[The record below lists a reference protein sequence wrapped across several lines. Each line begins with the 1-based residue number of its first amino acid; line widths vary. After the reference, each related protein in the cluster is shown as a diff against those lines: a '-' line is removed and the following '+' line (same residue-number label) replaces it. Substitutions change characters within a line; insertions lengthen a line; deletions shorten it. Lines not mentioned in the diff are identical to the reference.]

1 MNNNDFYSNLDKIRK
16 LYLKQNYDEAVKI
29 ADKMD
34 FKRLKDWKY
43 IAMLINLYEAVGKL
57 EDVRYFCVLAY
68 NRNLGGKKLLYK
80 LTKVTIRLEEIDEA
94 EELYD
99 EYVQMPGRDSKKY
112 ELLYELKAIQGA
124 KKSELIK
131 ILEDYMKR
139 DLDEKYAYTLAELYA
154 KTKQN
159 EKCLNFCT
167 RIIERFEAGDVVDK
181 AEALKASIL
190 KPEQNKTARAAGG
203 NMQMNHTMPLPQAVQ
218 QNGPVGQ
225 NTIGINVEQ
234 IMSEAGSGAYNPA
247 GQFNTTQ
254 NIMMQD
260 IFATQ
265 GIPTSQNIYA
275 TQNIPNGQNMYATQN
290 IPAQQNMYATQNIP
304 VQQDMYATQN
314 IPVQQDMYTTQNIPA
329 QQDIYA
335 TQNIPAQQDIYATQN
350 IPVQQDMSATQV
362 IPVQQDMSATQ
373 VIPVQ
378 QDINATQNIPLQ
390 QDLGATQVI
399 PTIEEQ
405 PVVPL
410 SEEDLASM
418 EASRKAAKQ
427 EIKDTDEKADTVQ
440 KQSAEPDVQEQ
451 EETKEETSQSGVIES
466 ESQASSDQIAEEKEE
481 QKIPVEEN
489 HKPEDEGNVM
499 ESTIRVDTDAVNAA
513 IKEAAATIDQSTVRL
528 DGTQDMESTMAMVEA
543 ALAHETKAA
552 QFDARIDMPEYSE
565 DIAAPVKDKITLR
578 PFQPEIDKV
587 YEIPMEVKRYFT
599 KYNYVT
605 GLEAQI
611 GEYFEST
618 KFEDKMGTSG
628 IGNIIISGNRSSDKT
643 TLAINVVKA
652 LNVLYPEHTRKI
664 ARITGD
670 NVNQRGIERSIGKLL
685 GAALIIEEAGVIDR
699 QRILELVQVM
709 ESDTRELLVILEDSE
724 SEINE
729 LLKNNPELL
738 EKFNHRMT
746 YKQFTVNE
754 LVEMCKRYAE
764 KCGYTIDEKALLQLY
779 LRIDEIHAS
788 EDGVSL
794 EDVRD
799 VIDTAIESATKRASK
814 KIFGGAKKKKI
825 GEKDYTLLV
834 ESDFKE

>member
-16 LYLKQNYDEAVKI
+16 LYLKQNYEEAVKI

-43 IAMLINLYEAVGKL
+43 IAMLINLYESVGKL
-57 EDVRYFCVLAY
+57 EDVRYFCILAY

-112 ELLYELKAIQGA
+112 ELLYELKAVQGA
-124 KKSELIK
+124 KKAELIK

-181 AEALKASIL
+181 AQALKASIL
-190 KPEQNKTARAAGG
+190 NPAQNNGAGTRPSRVNAKAGNTA
-203 NMQMNHTMPLPQAVQ
+203 PLAQGQGVPQNVS
-218 QNGPVGQ
+218 VGS

-234 IMSEAGSGAYNPA
+234 IMSETGNQAYAPN
-247 GQFNTTQ
+247 GNFNTTQ
-254 NIMMQD
+254 SIMMQD

-265 GIPTSQNIYA
+265 DIPAQQDMYA
-275 TQNIPNGQNMYATQN
+275 TQNMPMQQDMYATQN
-290 IPAQQNMYATQNIP
+290 IPMQQDMYATQDIP
-304 VQQDMYATQN
+304 AQQDMYMTQDIPMQQDMYTEQDIPAQQDMYATQN
-314 IPVQQDMYTTQNIPA
+314 IPVQQDMYVTQSIP
-329 QQDIYA
+329 QQ
-335 TQNIPAQQDIYATQN
+335 NLE
-350 IPVQQDMSATQV
+350 ATQV
-362 IPVQQDMSATQ
+362 IPAQQEFNTTQ
-373 VIPVQ
+373 TIPVQ
-378 QDINATQNIPLQ
+378 QNLEDTQVVNLQ
-390 QDLGATQVI
+390 QNLGATQVI
-399 PTIEEQ
+399 PAVTEQ
-405 PVVPL
+405 DEKTPSL
-410 SEEDLASM
+410 DEKKNE
-418 EASRKAAKQ
+418 
-427 EIKDTDEKADTVQ
+427 EIKQVKETAAT
-440 KQSAEPDVQEQ
+440 
-451 EETKEETSQSGVIES
+451 EELQ
-466 ESQASSDQIAEEKEE
+466 EEKEE
-481 QKIPVEEN
+481 ARQPVETVAEKVE
-489 HKPEDEGNVM
+489 KPEPVSEQNTVT
-499 ESTIRVDTDAVNAA
+499 ESTVRVDTEA
-513 IKEAAATIDQSTVRL
+513 INSALQEAAATMDRSVLRT

-543 ALAHETKAA
+543 ALADETAAA
-552 QFDARIDMPEYSE
+552 QFEARMDLPEYSE
-565 DIAAPVKDKITLR
+565 DIAAPVKDKIVLR

-599 KYNYVT
+599 KYNYVA

-611 GEYFEST
+611 GEFFEST
-618 KFEDKMGTSG
+618 KHEDKMGTSG

-652 LNVLYPEHTRKI
+652 LNILYPDHTRKI
-664 ARITGD
+664 ARISGD

-699 QRILELVQVM
+699 QRILELVEVL

-754 LVEMCKRYAE
+754 LVEMCKRYAD
-764 KCGYTIDEKALLQLY
+764 KSGYVIDEKALLQLY
-779 LRIDEIHAS
+779 LRIDEIHSS

-794 EDVRD
+794 EDVRE
-799 VIDTAIESATKRASK
+799 VIDVAVESANKRASK
-814 KIFGGAKKKKI
+814 KLFGGAKKKRVGDK
-825 GEKDYTLLV
+825 EYTILV

>member
-16 LYLKQNYDEAVKI
+16 LYLKQNYEEAVKI

-124 KKSELIK
+124 KKTELIK

-190 KPEQNKTARAAGG
+190 NPSQNGTVPVRTSGVNAR
-203 NMQMNHTMPLPQAVQ
+203 MNHTMPLPQGVQ
-218 QNGPVGQ
+218 QNGAVGQ

-234 IMSEAGSGAYNPA
+234 IMSEAGNGVYNPN

-265 GIPTSQNIYA
+265 GIPTSQDIYA
-275 TQNIPNGQNMYATQN
+275 TQNIPTG
-290 IPAQQNMYATQNIP
+290 
-304 VQQDMYATQN
+304 QDM
-314 IPVQQDMYTTQNIPA
+314 
-329 QQDIYA
+329 YA
-335 TQNIPAQQDIYATQN
+335 TQNIPAQQDIYATQIIPTQQDMYATQN
-350 IPVQQDMSATQV
+350 IPVQPDMGATQV
-362 IPVQQDMSATQ
+362 IPTQQDIYAAQ
-373 VIPVQ
+373 NIPVQ
-378 QDINATQNIPLQ
+378 P
-390 QDLGATQVI
+390 DLGATQVI

-410 SEEDLASM
+410 SEEDVASM
-418 EASRKAAKQ
+418 EASKKAAEQEAKAKTSGEEADEVQKENTETTDASVKEPVETEAEEDTAVHDSEESVEQTEETQPEEQTQNVSVPEADKQ
-427 EIKDTDEKADTVQ
+427 E
-440 KQSAEPDVQEQ
+440 
-451 EETKEETSQSGVIES
+451 
-466 ESQASSDQIAEEKEE
+466 AEE
-481 QKIPVEEN
+481 PAM
-489 HKPEDEGNVM
+489 G
-499 ESTIRVDTDAVNAA
+499 STVRVDTEAVNAA
-513 IKEAAATIDQSTVRL
+513 IQEAAATMDQSTVRM

-552 QFDARIDMPEYSE
+552 QFDARMDMPEYSE

-618 KFEDKMGTSG
+618 KYEDKMGTSG

-652 LNVLYPEHTRKI
+652 LNILYPEHTRKI
-664 ARITGD
+664 ARISGD

-699 QRILELVQVM
+699 QRILELIEVM

-754 LVEMCKRYAE
+754 LVEMCKRYAD

-779 LRIDEIHAS
+779 LRIDDIHAS

-814 KIFGGAKKKKI
+814 KLFGGAKKKRVGDK
-825 GEKDYTLLV
+825 EYTLLV
-834 ESDFKE
+834 EADFKE

>member
-1 MNNNDFYSNLDKIRK
+1 MNNNDFYNNLDKIRK
-16 LYLKQNYDEAVKI
+16 LYLKQNYEEAVKI

-57 EDVRYFCVLAY
+57 EDVRYFCILAY

-99 EYVQMPGRDSKKY
+99 EYIQMSGRDSKKY
-112 ELLYELKAIQGA
+112 ELLYELKAVQGA
-124 KKSELIK
+124 KKAELIK

-190 KPEQNKTARAAGG
+190 KPVNPADTRAPQAKAA
-203 NMQMNHTMPLPQAVQ
+203 MNNTMPLSQGMPQ
-218 QNGPVGQ
+218 GGTVGSD
-225 NTIGINVEQ
+225 TIGINVEQ
-234 IMSEAGSGAYNPA
+234 IMSETGNQGYVPN
-247 GQFNTTQ
+247 GNFNTTQ

-265 GIPTSQNIYA
+265 D
-275 TQNIPNGQNMYATQN
+275 
-290 IPAQQNMYATQNIP
+290 IPAQQDMYTTQDIP
-304 VQQDMYATQN
+304 VQQDMYATQDIPMQQDMYATQDIPMQQDMYTTQD
-314 IPVQQDMYTTQNIPA
+314 IPVQQDMYAT
-329 QQDIYA
+329 QDI
-335 TQNIPAQQDIYATQN
+335 P
-350 IPVQQDMSATQV
+350 M
-362 IPVQQDMSATQ
+362 
-373 VIPVQ
+373 
-378 QDINATQNIPLQ
+378 Q

-399 PTIEEQ
+399 PPQQNLEATKVVSVQQDLGATQVIPNITGQPAEQQKNISAQAEQ
-405 PVVPL
+405 P
-410 SEEDLASM
+410 
-418 EASRKAAKQ
+418 Q
-427 EIKDTDEKADTVQ
+427 E
-440 KQSAEPDVQEQ
+440 
-451 EETKEETSQSGVIES
+451 
-466 ESQASSDQIAEEKEE
+466 AEEKEAGITQAQQE
-481 QKIPVEEN
+481 QTAKAPTVEETAN
-489 HKPEDEGNVM
+489 EVPAGEPETVT
-499 ESTIRVDTDAVNAA
+499 ESTVRIDTDSINAA
-513 IKEAAATIDQSTVRL
+513 MQEAAATMDRSVLQT

-543 ALAHETKAA
+543 ALADETAAA
-552 QFDARIDMPEYSE
+552 QFDARMDLPEYSE
-565 DIAAPVKDKITLR
+565 DIAAPVKDKIVLR
-578 PFQPEIDKV
+578 PFQPEIDKI

-599 KYNYVT
+599 KYNYVA

-618 KFEDKMGTSG
+618 KHEDKMGTSG

-652 LNVLYPEHTRKI
+652 LNILYPDHTRKI
-664 ARITGD
+664 ARISGD
-670 NVNQRGIERSIGKLL
+670 SVNQRGIERSIGKLL

-699 QRILELVQVM
+699 QRILELVEVL

-754 LVEMCKRYAE
+754 LVEMCKRYAD
-764 KCGYTIDEKALLQLY
+764 KSGYVIDEKALLQLY
-779 LRIDEIHAS
+779 LRIDEIHSS

-799 VIDTAIESATKRASK
+799 VIDVAVESAKKRASK
-814 KIFGGAKKKKI
+814 KIFGGAKKKRVGDK
-825 GEKDYTLLV
+825 EYTLLI

>member
-16 LYLKQNYDEAVKI
+16 LYLKQSYEEAVKI

-43 IAMLINLYEAVGKL
+43 IAMLINLYESVGKL
-57 EDVRYFCVLAY
+57 EDVRYFCILAY

-99 EYVQMPGRDSKKY
+99 EYIQMPGRDSKKY
-112 ELLYELKAIQGA
+112 ELLYELKAVQGA
-124 KKSELIK
+124 KKAELIK

-181 AEALKASIL
+181 AQALKASIL
-190 KPEQNKTARAAGG
+190 NPAQNGAVGTRPSRTNAKTANTAQFVQGQTG
-203 NMQMNHTMPLPQAVQ
+203 VPQNVS
-218 QNGPVGQ
+218 VGS

-234 IMSEAGSGAYNPA
+234 IMSETGNQSYAPNGN
-247 GQFNTTQ
+247 FNTTQ
-254 NIMMQD
+254 SIMMQD

-265 GIPTSQNIYA
+265 DIPAQQDMYA
-275 TQNIPNGQNMYATQN
+275 TQNIPIQQDMYTTQNIPMQQDMYATQN
-290 IPAQQNMYATQNIP
+290 IPAQQDMYATQDIPTQQDIYATQDIP
-304 VQQDMYATQN
+304 VQQDMYATQD
-314 IPVQQDMYTTQNIPA
+314 IPIQQNMYAEQTTPQQNL
-329 QQDIYA
+329 Q
-335 TQNIPAQQDIYATQN
+335 
-350 IPVQQDMSATQV
+350 ATQV
-362 IPVQQDMSATQ
+362 IPIQQDLNTTQ
-373 VIPVQ
+373 TIPVQ
-378 QDINATQNIPLQ
+378 QNLEDTQVVSVQ
-390 QDLGATQVI
+390 QNLGATQVI
-399 PTIEEQ
+399 PTITEQ
-405 PVVPL
+405 
-410 SEEDLASM
+410 
-418 EASRKAAKQ
+418 
-427 EIKDTDEKADTVQ
+427 DEKKPPVDEKET
-440 KQSAEPDVQEQ
+440 
-451 EETKEETSQSGVIES
+451 EETKAVKEES
-466 ESQASSDQIAEEKEE
+466 ESVTEELQKPREEAAEKEE
-481 QKIPVEEN
+481 KTEPV
-489 HKPEDEGNVM
+489 PEQRTVT
-499 ESTIRVDTDAVNAA
+499 ESTIRVDTDAINSAMQ
-513 IKEAAATIDQSTVRL
+513 EAAATMDRSVMRT

-543 ALAHETKAA
+543 ALADETAAA
-552 QFDARIDMPEYSE
+552 QFEARMDLPEYSE
-565 DIAAPVKDKITLR
+565 DITASVKDKIVLR

-599 KYNYVT
+599 KYNYVA

-611 GEYFEST
+611 GEFFEST
-618 KFEDKMGTSG
+618 KHEDKMGTSG

-652 LNVLYPEHTRKI
+652 LNILYPDHTRKI
-664 ARITGD
+664 ARISGD

-699 QRILELVQVM
+699 QRILELVEVL

-754 LVEMCKRYAE
+754 LVEMCKRYAD
-764 KCGYTIDEKALLQLY
+764 KSGYVIDEKALLQLY
-779 LRIDEIHAS
+779 LRIDEIHSS

-799 VIDTAIESATKRASK
+799 VIDVAVESANKRASK
-814 KIFGGAKKKKI
+814 KLFGGAKKKRVGDK
-825 GEKDYTLLV
+825 EYTILV

>member
-1 MNNNDFYSNLDKIRK
+1 MNNNDFYNNLDKIRK
-16 LYLKQNYDEAVKI
+16 LYLKQNYEEAVKI

-57 EDVRYFCVLAY
+57 EDVRYFCILAY

-99 EYVQMPGRDSKKY
+99 EYIQMSGRDSKKY
-112 ELLYELKAIQGA
+112 ELLYELKAVQGA
-124 KKSELIK
+124 KKAELIK

-190 KPEQNKTARAAGG
+190 KPVSPADTRAPQAKAA
-203 NMQMNHTMPLPQAVQ
+203 MNNTMPLSQGMPQ
-218 QNGPVGQ
+218 GGTVGSD
-225 NTIGINVEQ
+225 TIGINVEQ
-234 IMSEAGSGAYNPA
+234 IMSETGNQGYVQN
-247 GQFNTTQ
+247 GNFNTTQ

-265 GIPTSQNIYA
+265 D
-275 TQNIPNGQNMYATQN
+275 
-290 IPAQQNMYATQNIP
+290 IPAQQDMYTTQDIPVQQDMYTTQDIPMQQDLYATQDIP
-304 VQQDMYATQN
+304 VQQDMYATQD
-314 IPVQQDMYTTQNIPA
+314 IPM
-329 QQDIYA
+329 
-335 TQNIPAQQDIYATQN
+335 
-350 IPVQQDMSATQV
+350 
-362 IPVQQDMSATQ
+362 
-373 VIPVQ
+373 
-378 QDINATQNIPLQ
+378 Q

-399 PTIEEQ
+399 PTQQDLGETQVIPTQQDPSGSQDIPAQQNLEATKVVSVQQDLGATQVIPTVTEQPTEQPSSKNISAQTKQQEGAEKAETAQAEQEQ
-405 PVVPL
+405 PVKAEAAQETESRVP
-410 SEEDLASM
+410 ERA
-418 EASRKAAKQ
+418 Q
-427 EIKDTDEKADTVQ
+427 ETVTESTVRIDTD
-440 KQSAEPDVQEQ
+440 S
-451 EETKEETSQSGVIES
+451 I
-466 ESQASSDQIAEEKEE
+466 
-481 QKIPVEEN
+481 
-489 HKPEDEGNVM
+489 
-499 ESTIRVDTDAVNAA
+499 NAA
-513 IKEAAATIDQSTVRL
+513 MQEAAATMDRSVLQT

-543 ALAHETKAA
+543 ALADETAAA
-552 QFDARIDMPEYSE
+552 QFDARMDLPEYSE
-565 DIAAPVKDKITLR
+565 DIAAPVKDKIVLR

-599 KYNYVT
+599 KYNYVA

-618 KFEDKMGTSG
+618 KHEDKMGTSG

-652 LNVLYPEHTRKI
+652 LNILYPEHTRKI
-664 ARITGD
+664 ARISGD

-699 QRILELVQVM
+699 QRILELVEVL

-724 SEINE
+724 SEISE

-754 LVEMCKRYAE
+754 LVEMCKRYAD
-764 KCGYTIDEKALLQLY
+764 KSGYVIDEKALLQLY
-779 LRIDEIHAS
+779 LRIDEIHSS

-799 VIDTAIESATKRASK
+799 VIDVAVESAKKRASK
-814 KIFGGAKKKKI
+814 KLFGGAKKKRVGDK
-825 GEKDYTLLV
+825 EYTLLI